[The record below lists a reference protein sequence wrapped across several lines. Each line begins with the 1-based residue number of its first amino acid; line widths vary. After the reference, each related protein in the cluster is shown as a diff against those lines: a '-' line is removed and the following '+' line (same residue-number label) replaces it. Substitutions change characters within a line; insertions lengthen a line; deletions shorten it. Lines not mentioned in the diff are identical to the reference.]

1 MALNI
6 FLHNTLTGKKEIFVP
21 LVPGRVSMYNCG
33 PTVYHYA
40 HIGNLRSYIFA
51 DVLRRVFEWNGLEV
65 RQVINITDVGHM
77 TLDGAGPEDKMEKGA
92 EREGKTA
99 REIAVFYTDAFFTD
113 LDHMNIP
120 REKILFPRAT
130 EYIAEQIDMI
140 QALEKKNCTYRI
152 ADGIYFDTSK
162 FSEYGKLG
170 NINLSGLEEG
180 ARIGV
185 NTEKKH
191 ATDFALWK
199 FSPADHKRE
208 MEWESPWGVGFPGW
222 HIECSAMSKT
232 LLGETFD
239 VHTGG
244 IDHIPVHHNNEIAQ
258 SETAN
263 EKQYVRYWLHN
274 AFLTVGEQQKMSKSD
289 DNFIRLQTLV
299 EKNIDPLAYRYLML
313 TAKYSSL
320 MQFSWEALLGAQT
333 ALKRL
338 RDFMAQ
344 ETKTVE
350 EIDPGA
356 LEILASNKRIFTEY
370 INDDLD
376 TPQALA
382 LVWQIMK
389 DDRLSLRDRQSQLLE
404 FDRVLGLKLGEQNM
418 IDIPVHVQQLI
429 QKRDA
434 ARAEKDFALSDSLR
448 AEIESLGFEVMDTTE
463 GTKVTPR

>member
-1 MALNI
+1 MTI
-6 FLHNTLTGKKEIFVP
+6 YLHNTLSGTKEAFEP
-21 LVPGRVSMYNCG
+21 LVPGQVSMYNCG

-51 DVLRRVFEWNGLEV
+51 DVLRRMFEWNGFEV
-65 RQVINITDVGHM
+65 KQVINITDVGHM

-99 REIAVFYTDAFFTD
+99 RDIAVFYAEAFFAD
-113 LDHMNIP
+113 LDRMNIP

-130 EYIAEQIDMI
+130 EYIAEQIGMI
-140 QALEKKNCTYRI
+140 QILEKKNCTYRI

-185 NTEKKH
+185 NAEKKH

-199 FSPADHKRE
+199 FSPTDHKHE

-232 LLGETFD
+232 LLGDTFD
-239 VHTGG
+239 IHTGG

-263 EKQYVRYWLHN
+263 EQQYVRYWLHN

-289 DNFIRLQTLV
+289 DNFIRLQTLIDR
-299 EKNIDPLAYRYLML
+299 NIDPLAYRYLML

-320 MQFSWEALLGAQT
+320 MQFSWDALLAAQT

-338 RDFMAQ
+338 RDFIVQ
-344 ETKTVE
+344 EVKTIDGIDQNPE
-350 EIDPGA
+350 EI
-356 LEILASNKRIFTEY
+356 LVTNKKMFTEY

-376 TPQALA
+376 TPQAVA
-382 LVWQIMK
+382 LLWQIIR
-389 DDRLSLRDRQSQLLE
+389 DDRLSLRDRQDQILD
-404 FDRVLGLKLGEQNM
+404 FDRVLGLGLNNIEN
-418 IDIPVHVQQLI
+418 IEIPESVQTLI
-429 QKRDA
+429 TKRDT
-434 ARAEKDFALSDSLR
+434 ARAEKDFALSDTLR
-448 AEIESLGFEVMDTTE
+448 AEIESLGFEVMDTPE
-463 GTKVTPR
+463 GTKVDKK